1 MLLALRVILAVAVL
15 PLPVRS
21 VVGDDL
27 GEGDAEG
34 LGYAFWE
41 RKKTRNENL

>member
-1 MLLALRVILAVAVL
+1 MLLALWVILAVAVL

-21 VVGDDL
+21 VVGNDL
-27 GEGDAEG
+27 GEWYAEG

-41 RKKTRNENL
+41 EKKMK